1 MDIVCGKAS
10 TTAEIQRL
18 EAQLLPMGTGSLS
31 NKQVPRPQGHV
42 QKQYY
47 ESFMDSP
54 SWRMNLIRALT
65 DNQSCIQTW
74 LLFNYI
80 HIISQKSGEEL
91 TVLILYYYNS
101 FFLSS
106 ISFPEA
112 HFDGNIICHCSVVC
126 IAFVITGINVLLIW
140 FIFLILVPCR
150 TFVPLEFHF
159 LQ

>member
-1 MDIVCGKAS
+1 
-10 TTAEIQRL
+10 
-18 EAQLLPMGTGSLS
+18 
-31 NKQVPRPQGHV
+31 
-42 QKQYY
+42 
-47 ESFMDSP
+47 MDSP

-112 HFDGNIICHCSVVC
+112 YFDENIIFHCSVVC
-126 IAFVITGINVLLIW
+126 IVFVITMYY
-140 FIFLILVPCR
+140 
-150 TFVPLEFHF
+150 
-159 LQ
+159 